1 MDANSESQER
11 HAQILT
17 GAGLLFATVVVLGL
31 WGVLVVF
38 AILRENQVFWTNA
51 GGYPIWL
58 RDLVLWTFFPLL
70 GMAGLSLLALSMVCF
85 SRVCRS
91 LQFFV
96 VEALLLLVCWGLFA
110 STLYIAF
117 SNNLINIIE
126 GRDVHTHSQG
136 SPGQ

>member
-58 RDLVLWTFFPLL
+58 RDLVLWTYIPLL
-70 GMAGLSLLALSMVCF
+70 GVAGLSLMALSMACF
-85 SRVCRS
+85 SRICRS
-91 LQFFV
+91 KRFFA
-96 VEALLLLVCWGLFA
+96 VEGLLLLMCWGLLA
-110 STLYIAF
+110 TSGCMAF
-117 SNNLINIIE
+117 SNNIANIIE
-126 GRDVHTHSQG
+126 GRDLHFH
-136 SPGQ
+136 PAHL